1 MTSIPAHPS
10 PLPHPSRSAVATTEL
25 STGWLAVLLG
35 ATVLFALMLYW
46 LVGID
51 GGMASVLGGDNLA
64 IHEWVH
70 DARHFLGF
78 PCH

>member
-1 MTSIPAHPS
+1 MSSISAHPS
-10 PLPHPSRSAVATTEL
+10 PLPHPRSADATSEL
-25 STGWLAVLLG
+25 SAGRLAVLLS
-35 ATVLFALMLYW
+35 ATVLFALMLYY

-51 GGMASVLGGDNLA
+51 GGMASVLGSDNLM